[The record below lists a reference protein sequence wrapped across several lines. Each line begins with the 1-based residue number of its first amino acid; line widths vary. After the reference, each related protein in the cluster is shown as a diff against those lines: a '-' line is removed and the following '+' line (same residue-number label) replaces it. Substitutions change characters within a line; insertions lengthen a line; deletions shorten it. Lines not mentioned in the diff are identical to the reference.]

1 MIGNSRDSKRCR
13 LYGKEDMRFIRSL
26 YILWFVIHWYC
37 DKKSILFHSFSMIC
51 AELIWFFLYVRY
63 ARVWHSYRDSL
74 FYMVDFIYLSP
85 SFVIFALVGVL
96 RSWRYAIC
104 AISAIAPSTTEC
116 QTENLVSA
124 IELRR
129 TFDHRPFGQHS
140 RIAVDPWATRPHPL
154 DNNAGNST
162 SIPSS
167 FDSRDRYD
175 EDDYAFP
182 RTGNVLLLLVQSN

>member
-1 MIGNSRDSKRCR
+1 
-13 LYGKEDMRFIRSL
+13 
-26 YILWFVIHWYC
+26 
-37 DKKSILFHSFSMIC
+37 
-51 AELIWFFLYVRY
+51 
-63 ARVWHSYRDSL
+63 
-74 FYMVDFIYLSP
+74 MVDFIYLSP

-96 RSWRYAIC
+96 RSWRYAIR

-182 RTGNVLLLLVQSN
+182 RTGEPLLEAFLSACQSFYVHAFGAATSALSSWLPTSVTVISAGSGF

>member
-1 MIGNSRDSKRCR
+1 M
-13 LYGKEDMRFIRSL
+13 
-26 YILWFVIHWYC
+26 
-37 DKKSILFHSFSMIC
+37 
-51 AELIWFFLYVRY
+51 
-63 ARVWHSYRDSL
+63 
-74 FYMVDFIYLSP
+74 
-85 SFVIFALVGVL
+85 

-116 QTENLVSA
+116 QSENLVSA

-140 RIAVDPWATRPHPL
+140 RIADDPWATRPHPL
-154 DNNAGNST
+154 DNNAGNT
-162 SIPSS
+162 TLIPSS

-182 RTGNVLLLLVQSN
+182 RTGEVLLVVHRQTACHLDCRFFWWISGSVRLGQQLVVYAATFAKSSPLRGAFWRKRKYIREPRSTVFRNAV